1 MANGEVSQVKLA
13 FKPYQGH
20 DVLNDEIPRAE
31 IGIQNISG
39 FCVARQMAIVHKW
52 ARHLNL
58 VKRVVFL
65 P

>member
-1 MANGEVSQVKLA
+1 MANGEVSRVKLA
-13 FKPYQGH
+13 FKPYQGP
-20 DVLNDEIPRAE
+20 DVLNGEIPCAG

-58 VKRVVFL
+58 VKRAVFL